1 MTNYNFNL
9 GTTYRNTH
17 IDTSLETIPSNP
29 VFKSLE
35 NEMFFY
41 EPQRRVSY
49 SQVMFNIQQNYLS
62 DFDLKVLCL
71 IATFGS
77 VCTTTKALKALLYM
91 NGEDLGSQNHRLTN
105 ALYRLGQN
113 NLITFGH
120 FKAPEKKNASLLR
133 IICLTGYG
141 SKVAR
146 SMEISHHFKPLEVL
160 DAATAKSRAQTSML
174 ITNFI
179 MNLSDDIEN
188 FEVRPVLLRKEV
200 HPDAIVRPAAKIR
213 MFDEDIYFEVPR
225 SGKANH
231 LEDLTDK
238 LRRYTLVFDE
248 LPSVVING
256 EDEQMNRCI
265 YEYLSAHCTEHGFN
279 LSNILFTD
287 DLAQFGTGFNTCL
300 YSFDESGNKVC
311 FEFTPSAEM
320 AA

>member
-9 GTTYRNTH
+9 GTTYKFAHINTA
-17 IDTSLETIPSNP
+17 LETIPSNP
-29 VFKSLE
+29 VFKSLKDE
-35 NEMFFY
+35 VFFY
-41 EPQRRVSY
+41 EPQKRVSY
-49 SQVMFNIQQNYLS
+49 SQVMFNIQQGYVNN
-62 DFDLKVLCL
+62 FDLKVLSL

-77 VCTTTKALKALLYM
+77 VCMTTKALKTLFYM
-91 NGEDLGSQNHRLTN
+91 NGEDLGSQDHRLTN

-146 SMEISHHFKPLEVL
+146 SMGVSHRFNPLEVL
-160 DAATAKSRAQTSML
+160 DAPTAKSRAQTSML

-200 HPDAIVRPAAKIR
+200 HPDAIVRPAAKIC
-213 MFDEDIYFEVPR
+213 MFGEDIYFEVPR

-231 LEDLTDK
+231 LEDLVDK

-265 YEYLSAHCTEHGFN
+265 YEYLSTHCTEHGFN

-287 DLAQFGTGFNTCL
+287 DLAQFGARFNTCL
-300 YSFDESGNKVC
+300 YSFDENSNKAC
-311 FEFTPSAEM
+311 FEFTPPAKM
-320 AA
+320 VA